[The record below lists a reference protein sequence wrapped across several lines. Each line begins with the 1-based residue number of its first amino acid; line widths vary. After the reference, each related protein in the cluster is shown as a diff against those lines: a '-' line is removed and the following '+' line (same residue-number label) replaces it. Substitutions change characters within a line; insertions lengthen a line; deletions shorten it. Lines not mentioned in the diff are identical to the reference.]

1 MSIWYILYYF
11 VLSFL
16 RGARKFSLH
25 PFGCIRNVQKHSA
38 PLSTPSWRRPTT
50 WRYGFKAQDKTCNA
64 AGCRVLWHIA
74 FEKKKKHLKPL
85 RFWLGKN
92 QPETSMTLLYALDLS
107 ERIRNL
113 YITNMTNDEVN
124 PIINYPNN
132 WPNGGHQ
139 MVDYGFT
146 RLCVSLSK
154 LISPMWKAHL
164 QTNLVLSPWNSLTHQ
179 TTRNE
184 SWPNTRWSVSN
195 HI

>member
-1 MSIWYILYYF
+1 MFKNIPHLFRHRVDVDPPPGATASRPRIRHATLQVAEYCGTL
-11 VLSFL
+11 LS
-16 RGARKFSLH
+16 G
-25 PFGCIRNVQKHSA
+25 
-38 PLSTPSWRRPTT
+38 
-50 WRYGFKAQDKTCNA
+50 
-64 AGCRVLWHIA
+64 
-74 FEKKKKHLKPL
+74 KKKHLKLL

-184 SWPNTRWSVSN
+184 SWPNSRWSVSN